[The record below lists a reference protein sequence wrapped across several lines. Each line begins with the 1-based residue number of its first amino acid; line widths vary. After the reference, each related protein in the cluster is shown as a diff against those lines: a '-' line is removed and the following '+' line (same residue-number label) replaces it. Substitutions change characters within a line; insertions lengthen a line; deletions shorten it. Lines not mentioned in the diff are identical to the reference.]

1 MDLSVLF
8 LSDQDI
14 GYAGSDY
21 DGLKF
26 HNNNERNTL
35 NSHLSPFTIVI
46 HSNASHNTCIH
57 DMTWKIVLYLDA
69 SCLVLYLLVR

>member
-35 NSHLSPFTIVI
+35 NSNLSPFT
-46 HSNASHNTCIH
+46 
-57 DMTWKIVLYLDA
+57 LD
-69 SCLVLYLLVR
+69 L